1 MLSCAR
7 ATRGLRRPSLDTR
20 SGRPS
25 SPPSRERLEDQWS
38 FDARIRGST
47 GLPCIERPERAWNGH
62 MIGLVD
68 MKRKP
73 GEPIYLK
80 HHMLG
85 LTLAVVSPILLPF
98 LYHRYISPLSF
109 DVLFFAGMIIALI
122 GSIALYFAYRSSAQ
136 NEP

>member
-1 MLSCAR
+1 MR
-7 ATRGLRRPSLDTR
+7 
-20 SGRPS
+20 
-25 SPPSRERLEDQWS
+25 
-38 FDARIRGST
+38 
-47 GLPCIERPERAWNGH
+47 
-62 MIGLVD
+62 
-68 MKRKP
+68 RKP

-85 LTLAVVSPILLPF
+85 LTLAVVSPILLPL
-98 LYHRYISPLSF
+98 LYHRYIAPLSF